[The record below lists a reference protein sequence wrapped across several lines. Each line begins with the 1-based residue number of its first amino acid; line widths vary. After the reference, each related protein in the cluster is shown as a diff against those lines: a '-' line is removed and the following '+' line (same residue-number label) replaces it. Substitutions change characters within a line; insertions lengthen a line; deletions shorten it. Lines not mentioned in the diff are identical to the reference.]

1 MLRKLVFWLFV
12 VPLGIVVV
20 LFAVANRELVTI
32 SFDPFSSTDPAAS
45 LRLPLFVLIFILV
58 VVGVL
63 VGGMAAW
70 LRQGRYR
77 RSTRLLD
84 AELSSLRREVEILN
98 DRMAAHPQG
107 AAAPDNAARIAYR
120 PRNL

>member
-1 MLRKLVFWLFV
+1 MLRKLVFWLIV
-12 VPLGIVVV
+12 VPLGVIIV
-20 LFAVANRELVTI
+20 LFAVANRELVTV
-32 SFDPFSSTDPAAS
+32 SFDPFSITDPAAS

-58 VVGVL
+58 ILGVL
-63 VGGMAAW
+63 IGGMAAW

-98 DRMAAHPQG
+98 DRLATPPS
-107 AAAPDNAARIAYR
+107 AAAPDNAARIAYQ